1 MKLSFSL
8 VPEATDLPG
17 YVETVRRA
25 EADGFDLIWT
35 PDQGFMA
42 DPFVAL
48 ALAGAATARAGLGL
62 GITSVF
68 MRHPMQIARA
78 AGALA
83 NLTSGRFVLG
93 LGAGEK
99 ARIRDRMGAPGGA
112 FVPMTAAAIDTLRRL
127 FAGETV
133 TAETEAFALHGAGL
147 EFAVQHP
154 VPIHVATTAPEAFRM
169 AGAQADGV
177 IVGDVSDPEIME
189 RIVGW
194 IREGAAG
201 AGRPAGAVEIVAW
214 TGTILTD
221 DPAPIR
227 AAMRRPVAGT
237 ALVGM
242 HRDTRAL
249 FGIDPD
255 HVPLIKA
262 ARRDPSAPLPDD
274 AIPDATIDRLAL
286 IGTADQVAAR
296 IGALAEVGVTMMGFR
311 MPVALRR
318 HVDFAANVRA
328 LAAEVRP
335 RLAPTRR

>member
-17 YVETVRRA
+17 YVETIRQA

-42 DPFVAL
+42 DPFIAL
-48 ALAGAATARAGLGL
+48 GLAGAATTRARLGL

-78 AGALA
+78 AGTLA
-83 NLTSGRFVLG
+83 NLTGGRFVLG

-99 ARIRDRMGAPGGA
+99 ARIRDRIGAPGGG
-112 FVPMTAAAIDTLRRL
+112 FVPMTAAGIDALRAL

-133 TAETEAFALHGAGL
+133 TARTEAFVLDGVGL
-147 EFAVQHP
+147 EFAVRHP
-154 VPIHVATTAPEAFRM
+154 VPIHIATTAPAAFRM

-194 IREGAAG
+194 IREGATS
-201 AGRPAGAVEIVAW
+201 AGRPADAVEVIAW

-227 AAMRRPVAGT
+227 EAMRRPVAGT

-242 HRDTRAL
+242 HAETRRL

-262 ARRDPSAPLPDD
+262 ARRDPAAPLPPD
-274 AIPDATIDRLAL
+274 AITDETIDRLAL
-286 IGTADQVAAR
+286 IGTPEQLAAR

-328 LAAEVRP
+328 LAREVRP
-335 RLAPTRR
+335 RLTAARA